1 MYRSPLSNMFLLRY
15 KLLDPVICEHIVF
28 FISSI
33 AMGRQELE
41 KQRSWGLFKSFGWK
55 DGEMVTC
62 PAGPAPRMNVLSL
75 SRSCWYSWYNTT
87 VVKLWFPSTFDEF
100 LGLWFWFCLFP
111 LLLITMLMGSSWH
124 QDPSNTSQLE
134 SSLYLRKIIFL
145 AGYQQAMFHIY
156 QLGNSR

>member
-1 MYRSPLSNMFLLRY
+1 MLYFLFSPLPWEGRSWERKGHEDWLD
-15 KLLDPVICEHIVF
+15 LLD
-28 FISSI
+28 
-33 AMGRQELE
+33 E
-41 KQRSWGLFKSFGWK
+41 K
-55 DGEMVTC
+55 MVKVTS

-100 LGLWFWFCLFP
+100 LDLWFWFCLFP
-111 LLLITMLMGSSWH
+111 LLLISMLMGASWY
-124 QDPSNTSQLE
+124 QDPSNTSQPE
-134 SSLYLRKIIFL
+134 SLFYLRKIIFL